1 MSFFYGIFDMKRKL
15 VIYLYNKL
23 GSKKVDF
30 RLGILNVGCGFLFFF
45 FFSKFGC
52 KLTDIAEC
60 LNKFKF
66 EDNCVV
72 SL

>member
-1 MSFFYGIFDMKRKL
+1 MKRKL

-23 GSKKVDF
+23 GSKKKCISDLV
-30 RLGILNVGCGFLFFF
+30 FLMWDVVFFF
-45 FFSKFGC
+45 FFFSSKFGC

-66 EDNCVV
+66 EDNRVV
-72 SL
+72 FL

>member
-1 MSFFYGIFDMKRKL
+1 MKRKL

-23 GSKKVDF
+23 GSKKVYF
-30 RLGILNVGCGFLFFF
+30 RLGILNVGCGFLFFS
-45 FFSKFGC
+45 SKFGC

-66 EDNCVV
+66 EDSCVV
-72 SL
+72 FL